1 MFIGRF
7 DRFLRRLL
15 ELSGVL
21 GSLPFLE
28 STKRLRNVSVARV
41 VFISLRAHEVSYEET
56 EISSL
61 LRILFVC
68 FTNGKSLSYL
78 FFRNFVHLSRNL
90 VSSVQKEGFLAN
102 YKKEI
107 VRRKGKYIT

>member
-41 VFISLRAHEVSYEET
+41 VFISLRAHEET

-61 LRILFVC
+61 LRISFVC